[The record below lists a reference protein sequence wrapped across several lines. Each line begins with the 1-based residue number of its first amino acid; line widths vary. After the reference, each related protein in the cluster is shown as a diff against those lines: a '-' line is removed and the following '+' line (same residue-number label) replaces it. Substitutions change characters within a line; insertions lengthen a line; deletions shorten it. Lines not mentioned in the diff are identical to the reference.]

1 LISSGTTMIRKFMNV
16 VRTRGVVEACRTASR
31 RLWPKYLR
39 CWADSSILFSDKTGL
54 EIGGPSSVFY
64 RSGLLPVYSVSA
76 RVDNC
81 NFSRQTVWEGRIEE
95 GETFR
100 FSEQREP
107 GRQFITEATSLHMVA
122 SETYDFVLSSH
133 TLEHIANPLMALA
146 EWKRVLKPNGVLAL
160 LVPHKER
167 TFDHRRPVTTLAHLI
182 HDFETQTL
190 ESDLTH
196 LEESLR
202 LHDLTLDSGSTDF
215 AGFKRRSECNFGHRC
230 LHHHVFDTALAVE
243 VVHHAGLQIL
253 AVEAM
258 RPYHIFVLAQK
269 TGCNVDNDDF
279 RGPEAAC
286 RSRSPFSLDRL

>member
-1 LISSGTTMIRKFMNV
+1 MSV
-16 VRTRGVVEACRTASR
+16 VRTRGVAEACRTASR
-31 RLWPKYLR
+31 RLWPKYLS
-39 CWADSSILFSDKTGL
+39 CWKDSSHLFAVNVGL

-64 RSGLLPVYSVSA
+64 RSGLLPVYSAAA

-81 NFSRQTVWEGRIEE
+81 NFSRRTVWEGRIEE

-100 FSEQREP
+100 FNERREP
-107 GRQFITEATSLHMVA
+107 GRQIIAEATALPMIDSDV
-122 SETYDFVLSSH
+122 YDFVLSSH
-133 TLEHIANPLMALA
+133 TLEHLANPLLALA

-182 HDFETQTL
+182 DDFERGTP

-215 AGFKRRSECNFGHRC
+215 EGFKRRSERNFENRC
-230 LHHHVFDTALAVE
+230 LHHHVFDTPLAVE

-253 AVEAM
+253 AVEAV

-269 TGCNVDNDDF
+269 TAKELNNDEF
-279 RGPEAAC
+279 RRFEASW
-286 RSRSPFSLDRL
+286 RSRSPFSLDRT